1 MIRWAIPVLIVSA
14 FGFGLLGLSRSS
26 HAQDPNL
33 SVVDNFDSSAEGWQ
47 VYDYEESV
55 AQGGTNVFYPATW
68 ESSGGVGNSGYVWGD
83 DSRWSI
89 DTPENPHSILSFII
103 YRDWVGGSS
112 LDLRDAR
119 MSVAL
124 RGDALDLKGGS
135 VYFWV
140 LGEGRTT
147 RWHLTTSPLDVADG
161 QWGSLQSVTLANDE
175 SLWHRSWSWNASN
188 PASLDQVLRSADSY
202 GFSFVGF
209 SEEVTGTFSMDQ
221 LSLVAVPEP
230 TGLVL
235 LTTGAAFLCLIRKRK
250 RRLAAPHST
259 VMETHS

>member
-1 MIRWAIPVLIVSA
+1 MIRWSFPVLIVGA
-14 FGFGLLGLSRSS
+14 AGVALFGLSRGS

-33 SVVDNFDSSAEGWQ
+33 SVVDTFDANAEGWQ
-47 VYDYEESV
+47 VYDYN
-55 AQGGTNVFYPATW
+55 GGISGGGNVFYPATW

-83 DSRWSI
+83 DSRWRI
-89 DTPENPHSILSFII
+89 DTPEDPHSILSFIV
-103 YRDWVGGSS
+103 YRRWIGGGT

-119 MSVAL
+119 MSVSL

-140 LGEGRTT
+140 LGHGGGTT

-161 QWGSLQSVTLANDE
+161 EWDSLQSVILANDE
-175 SLWHRSWSWNASN
+175 SLWHRSWAWENN

-209 SEEVTGTFSMDQ
+209 SEEVTGRFSMDQ

-230 TGLVL
+230 TGLL
-235 LTTGAAFLCLIRKRK
+235 LWSTGAAFLYLVRKRN
-250 RRLAAPHST
+250 RRSATRHSA
-259 VMETHS
+259 VMEMHP